1 MMTIDEENHVTPVKR
16 QAEVT
21 NKLLVYF
28 HYFGLFITLPSILN
42 AVSPVFTGQKTS
54 IF

>member
-21 NKLLVYF
+21 YKLLVYF
-28 HYFGLFITLPSILN
+28 YYCS
-42 AVSPVFTGQKTS
+42 
-54 IF
+54 